1 MSHLSNIP
9 PTDGSYR
16 VLAWLLS
23 ATGAIAI
30 LIAAPLLLIPMGAG
44 ANFLL
49 VSLTIGTKAA
59 SEYDPGLY
67 WAPAVLTS
75 LFALVAA
82 IRRTILIFRAS
93 KLTSV
98 TAAAEE
104 IFKRFFTLYLA
115 AQIST
120 GFVFATLGVIVHEGV
135 PAMPPT
141 DLLVV
146 SLFSVFVFIVS
157 TTFTSFF
164 MRELI
169 PWRKEHPGF
178 SNSIAYTLSTLLGLI
193 AGTYAFAEK
202 TTFVDAGQVGAT
214 LYRASVAFATIGAT
228 AVGAYV
234 ALIKNKKPPDENG
247 GPTPGLS

>member
-1 MSHLSNIP
+1 MTNRSSTNDP
-9 PTDGSYR
+9 YR
-16 VLAWLLS
+16 ILAWLLS
-23 ATGAIAI
+23 AIGAITI

-49 VSLTIGTKAA
+49 VSMTIGTKAA
-59 SEYDPGLY
+59 SEYDLGLY
-67 WAPAVLTS
+67 WTPAVLTS
-75 LFALVAA
+75 LFLLVAA
-82 IRRTILIFRAS
+82 IRRTILIFRTS
-93 KLTSV
+93 ELTSI

-104 IFKRFFTLYLA
+104 MFKRFFTLYLA
-115 AQIST
+115 AQISV
-120 GFVFATLGVIVHEGV
+120 GFVIAALGVVVNEGV

-178 SNSIAYTLSTLLGLI
+178 SNAIAYTLSTLLGLI

-202 TTFVDAGQVGAT
+202 TTFIDAGQIGAT
-214 LYRASVAFATIGAT
+214 LYRASVAFATVGAT
-228 AVGAYV
+228 LVGAYV
-234 ALIKNKKPPDENG
+234 ALIKNKKLPDKDDSLTSG
-247 GPTPGLS
+247 S